1 MSFETSWTYYFLK
14 CSLIVITALGLRKSV
29 ADIIR
34 DLSSDAINYIGLLIS
49 LIGALATFAGLY
61 GAIYEIWQPLLAY
74 SIFMIAVIYS
84 VSGADVHPRPDPRV
98 ISIYKI
104 FTLIALIMVVVSYNT
119 DPEVNKPE
127 FNKPEVKAGNIPGS
141 FLAQNWTYQALRW
154 TLVILEIICLWVIF
168 TAFNYNSRAS
178 KVFYGAVTVSGLCG
192 AIFESWK
199 LLFGYS
205 FFIAPLEVVLVFRYL
220 QGRDVGSSVVLNSV
234 KLAMALGVAGY
245 LYFYDCAFPVEM
257 LESELYTYRLEV
269 HSNFSESFKV

>member
-1 MSFETSWTYYFLK
+1 MSFGTSWTYYLLK
-14 CSLIVITALGLRKSV
+14 CSLIIITALGLRKSIS
-29 ADIIR
+29 DIIR
-34 DLSSDAINYIGLLIS
+34 DLSSDAINYISLIIS
-49 LIGALATFAGLY
+49 FIGALATFAGLY

-84 VSGADVHPRPDPRV
+84 VSGTDDHPRPDPRV

-104 FTLIALIMVVVSYNT
+104 FTLIALIMVVVSYNI
-119 DPEVNKPE
+119 DPEVNS
-127 FNKPEVKAGNIPGS
+127 KPEVQKTGNIPIGG

-168 TAFNYNSRAS
+168 TAFNYNSSAS
-178 KVFYGAVTVSGLCG
+178 KVFYGAVTTSGLCG
-192 AIFESWK
+192 AIWESWK

-234 KLAMALGVAGY
+234 KLMMALGVAGY

-257 LESELYTYRLEV
+257 LESDGYIFRLEV
-269 HSNFSESFKV
+269 HNNFSESSKV